1 MSLCFERVCCA
12 PLRDISLRFASG
24 MTVGLV
30 GPDDA
35 GTGVLLR
42 LAAGLL
48 TPESGRVEAE
58 AGATLVEAGP
68 GARARLE
75 GLLDTSPRL
84 LLVDHALSL
93 VDSAFQVKFTQAM
106 ARWQRNGAL
115 ILIASHDL
123 PLLERTSDLV
133 IALEDGRVVEQGDPG
148 LVAANYRRRMAA
160 RAAGGAAP
168 PLAPASRHGDGRV
181 ELRSLEILGAGGAP
195 SGTVRSGEEITV
207 RIGLR
212 FQEAVP
218 NPVVGLQIRSRIGVV
233 VYGTNTELEKAEVG
247 PCAAGQD
254 VQVDFRFRCE
264 LCPQEYTLT
273 VASHDPDGAAHD
285 WLEDAVL
292 FAVVDDRYTAGVA
305 NLRARVEVR

>member
-1 MSLCFERVCCA
+1 MSLCFDRVCCA
-12 PLRDISLRFASG
+12 PLRDISLRFAGG

-42 LAAGLL
+42 LAAGRL
-48 TPESGRVEAE
+48 TPESGRVEADQE
-58 AGATLVEAGP
+58 ATLVEAGL

-75 GLLDTSPRL
+75 ELLDTSPRL

-93 VDSAFQVKFTQAM
+93 VDSAFQVKFTQAI

-115 ILIASHDL
+115 ILIASHDV
-123 PLLERTSDLV
+123 PLLERTCDLV
-133 IALEDGRVVEQGDPG
+133 VALEDGRVVEQGDPG
-148 LVAANYRRRMAA
+148 LVAASYRRRMAV
-160 RAAGGAAP
+160 RAAGGKTP
-168 PLAPASRHGDGRV
+168 PLAPASRHGDGRA
-181 ELRSLEILGAGGAP
+181 ELRSLQILGASGTP

-207 RIGLR
+207 RVGLR
-212 FQEAVP
+212 FQEAVA
-218 NPVVGLQIRSRIGVV
+218 NPVIGLQIRSRIGVV

-254 VQVDFRFRCE
+254 VQVDFRFRCD